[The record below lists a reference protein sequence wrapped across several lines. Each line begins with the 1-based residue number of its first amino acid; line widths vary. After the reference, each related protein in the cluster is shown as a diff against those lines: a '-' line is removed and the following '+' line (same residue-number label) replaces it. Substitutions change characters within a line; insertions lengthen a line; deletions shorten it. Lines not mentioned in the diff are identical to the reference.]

1 MCQWEDRYSLWGV
14 GDIWPEVRN
23 ISHFNV
29 GNRPMTA
36 LLVRS
41 PFESG
46 DSLISLADE
55 TKRDKLLAREE
66 EERLLA
72 ACAERGGHLRP
83 TIIGA
88 IDTALRKSELC
99 SSNGVISISMHL

>member
-1 MCQWEDRYSLWGV
+1 
-14 GDIWPEVRN
+14 
-23 ISHFNV
+23 
-29 GNRPMTA
+29 MTA

-72 ACAERGGHLRP
+72 ACAERSGHLRA

-88 IDTALRKSELC
+88 IDTALRKSELLQLKWGDGGR
-99 SSNGVISISMHL
+99 NHIRAGLGPQRLGEGRR